1 MTDRVPTRDKLIEAI
16 INFFEA
22 VTYLIQPVV
31 AGSDET
37 SFGKYVEKTQK
48 RVPEAVDVEEE
59 NGLVMVSEMPPSDN
73 FHELVKR
80 AEAAWQHNKGVC
92 PFGKLHFSL
101 MHGFDDVQF
110 GDTIMCDLLFF
121 KKARD
126 DPPDGSA
133 VLHDGICY
141 AAHQPDI
148 AAPEYQCDAAFRQPF
163 AKFFGSIG
171 IYFWGFA
178 ACGTCELCLDGKEN
192 LCKDFRATG
201 RDAHGGY
208 AEYMVVPAGY
218 AYPLPEKF
226 SDAEA
231 APLLCAGAVGYRSL
245 KLLNLRNG
253 QPAGLTGF
261 GASAHLVLKMMRFL
275 YPDSPVHVFA
285 RNPAEREFALSLG
298 AVWAGDTTDSA
309 PEPLAGIIDT
319 TPVWLPVLS
328 ALENL
333 RPSGR
338 LVINAIRKESSDT
351 AVLTQLDY
359 AKHLWMEKEIKS
371 VANVTAADVR
381 EFLGIAEKMALKP
394 EVQIYPFEEA
404 NKALMDIKQRKIRGA
419 KVLQVSR

>member
-1 MTDRVPTRDKLIEAI
+1 MKAHVIESIANLSENPEPLSIVNMPVPEPGAGEVLLKVRTCGVCHTELDEIEGRTPPA
-16 INFFEA
+16 FFPIVPGHQVVGE
-22 VTYLIQPVV
+22 VV
-31 AGSDET
+31 AQGD
-37 SFGKYVEKTQK
+37 G
-48 RVPEAVDVEEE
+48 
-59 NGLVMVSEMPPSDN
+59 VSEPEIGN
-73 FHELVKR
+73 RVGV
-80 AEAAWQHNKGVC
+80 AW
-92 PFGKLHFSL
+92 
-101 MHGFDDVQF
+101 
-110 GDTIMCDLLFF
+110 
-121 KKARD
+121 
-126 DPPDGSA
+126 
-133 VLHDGICY
+133 
-141 AAHQPDI
+141 
-148 AAPEYQCDAAFRQPF
+148 
-163 AKFFGSIG
+163 
-171 IYFWGFA
+171 IYS

-275 YPDSPVHVFA
+275 YPDSPVYVFA

-381 EFLGIAEKMALKP
+381 EFLNIAEKMALKP

-419 KVLQVSR
+419 KVLRVSR